1 MKQLS
6 GKPVSHIIKGIP
18 DQLPLDL
25 TVMGKMRRLKGNL
38 FLRGKGADPLG
49 QSLSVIFAVT
59 DPDKKGI
66 FNQIAQEKEGTVQQ
80 KLQKRHI
87 FVIQINTVAG
97 GQLYLEGIIFGTTGS
112 AAYMKDQGGG
122 TVAVLISVDPCTISD
137 VNILQIGEVA
147 FIKESDT
154 LKGISAV
161 DGGSGAGGKDNIR
174 FAII

>member
-6 GKPVSHIIKGIP
+6 GKPVSYIIKGIP

-25 TVMGKMRRLKGNL
+25 TVMEKMRGLKGNL
-38 FLRGKGADPLG
+38 FLPGKGADPFG

-59 DPDKKGI
+59 DPDKEGI
-66 FNQIAQEKEGTVQQ
+66 FNQVAQEKEGAVQQ

-87 FVIQINTVAG
+87 FVIQIDTVTG
-97 GQLYLEGIIFGTTGS
+97 GQLYLEGIVFRTTGP
-112 AAYMKDQGGG
+112 AAHMKDQGGR
-122 TVAVLISVDPCTISD
+122 TVAVLISVDSCTISD

-147 FIKESDT
+147 FIKEPDT

-161 DGGSGAGGKDNIR
+161 DGGSGAGGKDKIR
-174 FAII
+174 SDII